1 MRHPVW
7 LGLCA
12 ASLFL
17 LLTDAQANGK
27 SCGSYVKN
35 GKTVHIPCSLGA
47 NRGNAGSQCKASISI
62 GGKTV
67 NLQHRCIVKKTGETG
82 ATRIIEPGGA
92 FKTRQAALKAQINA
106 LAAQHQLSPAL
117 VHAVV
122 TVESAYRDDVVS
134 DKGAI
139 GLMQLMPGMVSELN
153 VANPFDPAA
162 NLDGGVRYLAQQ
174 MRTFNHNT
182 ELALA
187 AYNAGAQ
194 NVRRYNNS
202 VPPFAETQRY
212 IARVIAYR
220 DHYQNDWKK
229 HIE

>member
-1 MRHPVW
+1 MACV
-7 LGLCA
+7 A
-12 ASLFL
+12 LFIL
-17 LLTDAQANGK
+17 AGSAFPAGK

-35 GKTVHIPCSLGA
+35 GKTVQIPCSLGA
-47 NRGNAGSQCKASISI
+47 NTGNAGSQCRASISI

-82 ATRIIEPGGA
+82 ATRIIEPSGEMR
-92 FKTRQAALKAQINA
+92 TRQAKLKAQINA
-106 LAAQHQLSPAL
+106 LAAQYQLPPAL

-122 TVESAYRDDVVS
+122 TVESAYREDVVS

-139 GLMQLMPGMVSELN
+139 GLMQLMPGTASELN
-153 VANPFDPAA
+153 VANPFEAQA
-162 NLDGGVRYLAQQ
+162 NLEGGVRYLAQQ

-187 AYNAGAQ
+187 AYNAGPD
-194 NVRRYNNS
+194 NVRRYRNS
-202 VPPFAETQRY
+202 VPPFAETRRY
-212 IARVIAYR
+212 ITRVIAYR
-220 DHYQNDWKK
+220 DHYQTDWKQ